1 MKIIFRSFVSF
12 FIILIL
18 SVIYMSTVG
27 VETSKFNKQIGYA
40 IKNIHEDL
48 EIELQ
53 DVKIKLDP
61 LNFEIHAKTV
71 GPKLK
76 IKDKIVE
83 LESIKTQIILS
94 SFLNDDFSLKN
105 LNIVTRSLQINNLL
119 SFTRNIKNTSELY
132 ILKKIIRKG
141 FLIGDIYLEF
151 DKKGN
156 VKENYNIKGVVKDAQ
171 IKFLKKYNFNKIN
184 FIFDFEKKEF
194 ELTDL
199 KLFFNKTF
207 LSSEKITI
215 KNDNDKFSINGAIKN
230 QNLSLKDKLIVD
242 FVKDYFPKLNF
253 IDLNL
258 NSKNNFS
265 FRVDKKFK
273 IDQLQFSSEID
284 LKKIKLKNN
293 LKLEKF
299 FPNIKKEIDLN
310 DHLINLNYKN
320 NELSIN
326 GKGKIHLQEK
336 EDQIK
341 YRFLKQKNSIKF
353 NLNCIIDK
361 NIILISPLSYKKE
374 PETKAEINLDA
385 SYVTDEKIII
395 KSFLYSEKKN
405 KIEIKKLFLNK
416 DFKITRVDELNL
428 KYFDQDFIENQIKV
442 SRDKNNVYEIIGS
455 KLNAN
460 NLIENLINNKKENS
474 KIFDS
479 TFNFTTKIDEVFLNK
494 EYVIEDLRGN
504 IDLENNEITNAELV
518 AFFSKNEKLKFTIK
532 TNGLEKVT
540 TLFLDQA
547 EPIVKRF
554 KFIKGYSG
562 GSLDFFSSK
571 KGNKSFSNLKI
582 YNFRLKELP
591 ILTKLLTLASLQGIA
606 DILSGEGITFDEF
619 EMNFENQNRLTTI
632 NEMYAIGPA
641 ISILM
646 EGYVEKNELIS
657 LKGSLVPATTLN
669 NVIGNLPVLGKIL
682 VGSKTGEGVF
692 GVSFKIKGPPGRLET
707 SVNPIKTLTPRF
719 ITRTLEKIKKN

>member
-132 ILKKIIRKG
+132 ILKKIISKG

-199 KLFFNKTF
+199 KLFLNKTF

-215 KNDNDKFSINGAIKN
+215 KNDNDKFLINGAIKN
-230 QNLSLKDKLIVD
+230 QNLSLKDKLIID

-265 FRVDKKFK
+265 LRVDKKFK

-310 DHLINLNYKN
+310 DHLINLNYNN

-361 NIILISPLSYKKE
+361 NIILISPLSYKKK

-385 SYVTDEKIII
+385 SYITDEKIII

-562 GSLDFFSSK
+562 GSLDFFSSR

>member
-215 KNDNDKFSINGAIKN
+215 KNDNDKFLINGAIKN
-230 QNLSLKDKLIVD
+230 QNLSLKDKLIID
-242 FVKDYFPKLNF
+242 FIKDYFPKLNF

-265 FRVDKKFK
+265 LRVDKKFK
-273 IDQLQFSSEID
+273 IDQFQFSSEID

-310 DHLINLNYKN
+310 DHLINLNYNN

-385 SYVTDEKIII
+385 SYITDEKIII

-532 TNGLEKVT
+532 TNELEKVT

>member
-1 MKIIFRSFVSF
+1 
-12 FIILIL
+12 
-18 SVIYMSTVG
+18 MSTVG

-40 IKNIHEDL
+40 IKNIYEDL

-132 ILKKIIRKG
+132 ILKKIISKG

-199 KLFFNKTF
+199 KLFLNKTF
-207 LSSEKITI
+207 LLSEKITI
-215 KNDNDKFSINGAIKN
+215 KNDNDKFLINGAIKN
-230 QNLSLKDKLIVD
+230 QNLSLKDKLIID

-310 DHLINLNYKN
+310 DHLINLNYNN

-562 GSLDFFSSK
+562 GSLDFFSSR

>member
-1 MKIIFRSFVSF
+1 
-12 FIILIL
+12 
-18 SVIYMSTVG
+18 MSTVG

-71 GPKLK
+71 GPKVK

-132 ILKKIIRKG
+132 ILKKIISKG

-199 KLFFNKTF
+199 KLFLNKTF
-207 LSSEKITI
+207 FLSEKITI
-215 KNDNDKFSINGAIKN
+215 KNDNDKFLINGAIKN
-230 QNLSLKDKLIVD
+230 QNLSLKDKLIID

-310 DHLINLNYKN
+310 DHLINLNYNN

-416 DFKITRVDELNL
+416 DFKIMRVDELNL

-562 GSLDFFSSK
+562 GSLDFFSSR

>member
-141 FLIGDIYLEF
+141 FLIGDINLEF

-215 KNDNDKFSINGAIKN
+215 KNDNDKFLINGAIKN
-230 QNLSLKDKLIVD
+230 QNLSLKDKLIID

-265 FRVDKKFK
+265 LRVDKKFK
-273 IDQLQFSSEID
+273 IDQFQFSSEID

-310 DHLINLNYKN
+310 DHLINLNYNN

-460 NLIENLINNKKENS
+460 NLVENLINNKKENS

-532 TNGLEKVT
+532 TNELEKVT

-562 GSLDFFSSK
+562 GSLDFFSSR

>member
-40 IKNIHEDL
+40 IKNIYEDL

-132 ILKKIIRKG
+132 ILKKIISKG

-199 KLFFNKTF
+199 KLFLNKTF
-207 LSSEKITI
+207 LLSEKITI
-215 KNDNDKFSINGAIKN
+215 KNDNDKFLINGAIKN
-230 QNLSLKDKLIVD
+230 QNLSLKDKLIID

-310 DHLINLNYKN
+310 DHLINLNYNN

-494 EYVIEDLRGN
+494 EYVIEDLRGT
-504 IDLENNEITNAELV
+504 IDLKNNEITNAELV

-562 GSLDFFSSK
+562 GSLDFFSSR

>member
-215 KNDNDKFSINGAIKN
+215 KNDNDKFLINGAIKN
-230 QNLSLKDKLIVD
+230 QNLSLKDKLIID

-265 FRVDKKFK
+265 LRVDKKFK
-273 IDQLQFSSEID
+273 IDQFQFSSEID

-310 DHLINLNYKN
+310 DHLINLNYNN

-385 SYVTDEKIII
+385 SYITDEKIII

-460 NLIENLINNKKENS
+460 NFIENLINNKKENS

-532 TNGLEKVT
+532 TNELEKVT